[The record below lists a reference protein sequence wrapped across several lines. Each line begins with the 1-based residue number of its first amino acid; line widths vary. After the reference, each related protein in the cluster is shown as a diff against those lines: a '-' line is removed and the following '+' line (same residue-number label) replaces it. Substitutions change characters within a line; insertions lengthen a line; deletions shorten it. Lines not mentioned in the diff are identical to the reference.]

1 MNELK
6 EQSQQEA
13 IINNKCD
20 AILAKADKSGLQ
32 LEVVWSAFKHK
43 EQFYHNVEMPR
54 KKIKRNP
61 PHMIISATGNSLG
74 KFSHVTS

>member
-20 AILAKADKSGLQ
+20 AILAEADKRGLQ

-43 EQFYHNVEMPR
+43 EQFPT
-54 KKIKRNP
+54 
-61 PHMIISATGNSLG
+61 ASLLECLQVG
-74 KFSHVTS
+74 ADEWDV